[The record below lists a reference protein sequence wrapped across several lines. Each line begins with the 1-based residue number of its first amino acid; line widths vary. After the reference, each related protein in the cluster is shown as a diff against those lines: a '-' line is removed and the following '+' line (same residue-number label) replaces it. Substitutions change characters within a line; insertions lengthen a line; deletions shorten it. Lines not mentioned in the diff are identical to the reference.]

1 MRIIIGLGNPGSQYR
16 GTRHNA
22 GFMVIDQL
30 SDELGIAVT
39 QSKFKGLVGEG
50 RYQGEK
56 VLLLKPLTYMNL
68 SGEAVRAA
76 IDWYKIDAKDIIVAY
91 DDMDLE
97 VGKIRFRAK
106 GGSGGHNG
114 MKSLIAHLG
123 TETLSRCKIG
133 VGRPVVGD
141 VVSHVLTKF
150 TEEEQV
156 IIDQGIK
163 KAVQGMKAFISSG
176 DIIDVMNQ
184 FNG

>member
-1 MRIIIGLGNPGSQYR
+1 MKMIIGLGNPGSQYHR
-16 GTRHNA
+16 TRHNA
-22 GFMVIDQL
+22 GFMLIDLL
-30 SDELGIAVT
+30 SDDLGIAVT

-56 VLLLKPLTYMNL
+56 VVLLKPLTYMNL

-76 IDWYKIDAKDIIVAY
+76 IDWYKIDVKDIVVAY
-91 DDMDLE
+91 DDMDMD

-114 MKSLIAHLG
+114 IKSLITHLG
-123 TETLSRCKIG
+123 TETFSRCKIG

-150 TEEEQV
+150 TTEEQMV
-156 IIDQGIK
+156 IDQGIK
-163 KAVQGMKAFISSG
+163 KAIEGMKAFINSE

>member
-1 MRIIIGLGNPGSQYR
+1 MKMIVGLGNPGAQYHR
-16 GTRHNA
+16 TRHNA
-22 GFMVIDQL
+22 GFMLIDAL
-30 SDELGIAVT
+30 AEDLDIAVT
-39 QSKFKGLVGEG
+39 QSKFKSLVGEG

-56 VLLLKPLTYMNL
+56 VVLLKPLTYMNL

-76 IDWYKIDAKDIIVAY
+76 IDWHKIDVQDIVVAY
-91 DDMDLE
+91 DDMDMD
-97 VGKIRFRAK
+97 VGRLRFRAK

-114 MKSLIAHLG
+114 IKSLIAHLG
-123 TETLSRCKIG
+123 TETFARCKIG

-150 TEEEQV
+150 SAEEQQ
-156 IIDQGIK
+156 IIDQGME
-163 KAVQGMKAFISSG
+163 KAVAAMKVFIKAE